1 MCFTGTLTIFTMTSR
16 KLGSVSPILQMR
28 KLKLREVVISLRSHS
43 CQPRGARIHK
53 QYSVA
58 AKVHTL
64 NCLANPLLHEMG
76 RVIPI
81 LQRKMLKRVKQ
92 LPKKPQRRPRL
103 HTQGRLAPS
112 LSLRDDTQVGAIS
125 GSPQEKPGW
134 VDPMRVDGEAAWPCT
149 GQRSTRVSAG
159 PSYIPLWTSVSPSVQ
174 EVPDP
179 GLVRET
185 PENPHNCRRL
195 CPEPKSLESPG
206 SVVQPPNAEPHP
218 KELIS

>member
-76 RVIPI
+76 RVIPFCRGRCSRELSSCPRSPKEDLGCTPRASLLLPCHSGMI
-81 LQRKMLKRVKQ
+81 PRWELYQAAHRRSQAGWTPCGLMGKQ
-92 LPKKPQRRPRL
+92 LG
-103 HTQGRLAPS
+103 HVQGKGAPELVPGQVIS
-112 LSLRDDTQVGAIS
+112 LSGPQ
-125 GSPQEKPGW
+125 SPQVSKKCQTLVWSGRPLKTPTTAGGC
-134 VDPMRVDGEAAWPCT
+134 VLS
-149 GQRSTRVSAG
+149 RS
-159 PSYIPLWTSVSPSVQ
+159 P
-174 EVPDP
+174 
-179 GLVRET
+179 
-185 PENPHNCRRL
+185 
-195 CPEPKSLESPG
+195 
-206 SVVQPPNAEPHP
+206 
-218 KELIS
+218 